1 MVNGAGWDL
10 LYNGSM
16 VRAAYEVYDGAGAL
30 NGFAFGMLYFM
41 FHSLLYYKTRNP
53 VPGFIIGLL
62 FMSMYYSNQFF
73 SFLTIHASI
82 AWVAGIILVFH
93 TAVLLYNMLIKT

>member
-30 NGFAFGMLYFM
+30 NGFCIWNVIFYV
-41 FHSLLYYKTRNP
+41 S
-53 VPGFIIGLL
+53 FI
-62 FMSMYYSNQFF
+62 
-73 SFLTIHASI
+73 
-82 AWVAGIILVFH
+82 VIL
-93 TAVLLYNMLIKT
+93 